1 MTVGKANFSV
11 NIVLFKCLPKTG
23 QDLGKEMNHSTLH
36 NIPVFKLYGERGEW
50 RTPDLLHC
58 ESIPER
64 SSLHDWEI
72 RRHRHA
78 DLTQLLYVQK
88 GTALLEIEG
97 EQTRI
102 DRPSIQVVPPM
113 CVHGFQFSPDVD
125 GFVITIAA
133 PLIGWLQEQGDDKRS
148 ILLRPSCH
156 AVGTDRSW
164 LDTLCTTLNQEY
176 ANPAPS
182 RDLLLRSLVGA
193 LVVWIVRRDEELHVA
208 AERPDRGQSYLS
220 AFSKLI
226 EKHYRE
232 HLPMSR
238 YASLLGVTPVYLN
251 TLCQRLTNQSALS
264 IVHQRLLL
272 EAKRN
277 LVYTTLNVSQIADLL
292 GFSEPTYFNRFFKRL
307 TGKTPNRFRAGR

>member
-1 MTVGKANFSV
+1 MKQ
-11 NIVLFKCLPKTG
+11 I
-23 QDLGKEMNHSTLH
+23 EHSTLQ
-36 NIPVFKLYGERGEW
+36 NIPVFKLYGEGADW

-72 RRHRHA
+72 HRHRHA
-78 DLTQLLYVQK
+78 DLAQLLYVQK
-88 GTALLEIEG
+88 GHALLEIEG

-113 CVHGFQFSPDVD
+113 CVHGFHFSPEVD

-133 PLIGWLQEQGDDKRS
+133 PLIGWLQEQSDARQRVLQYPGCYAAEADQ
-148 ILLRPSCH
+148 PY
-156 AVGTDRSW
+156 
-164 LDTLCTTLNQEY
+164 LDTLCAMLNHEY

-193 LVVWIVRRDEELHVA
+193 LVVWVSRREQERHVGN
-208 AERPDRGQSYLS
+208 ERLDRGQSYLA

-232 HLPMSR
+232 HLPISR
-238 YASLLGVTPVYLN
+238 YAAFLGVTPVYLN
-251 TLCQRLTNQSALS
+251 TVCQRLAHQSALS

-277 LVYTTLNVSQIADLL
+277 LIYTTLNVSQIADLL
-292 GFSEPTYFNRFFKRL
+292 GFSEPAYFTRFFKRL
-307 TGKTPNRFRAGR
+307 TGTTPNHFRTSK

>member
-1 MTVGKANFSV
+1 VKQ
-11 NIVLFKCLPKTG
+11 I
-23 QDLGKEMNHSTLH
+23 EHSTLQ
-36 NIPVFKLYGERGEW
+36 NIPVFKLYGEGADW

-72 RRHRHA
+72 HRHRHA
-78 DLTQLLYVQK
+78 DLAQLLYVQK
-88 GTALLEIEG
+88 GHALLEIEG

-113 CVHGFQFSPDVD
+113 CVHGFHFSPEVD

-133 PLIGWLQEQGDDKRS
+133 PLIGWLQEQSDARQRVLQYPGCYAAEADQ
-148 ILLRPSCH
+148 PY
-156 AVGTDRSW
+156 
-164 LDTLCTTLNQEY
+164 LDTLCAMLNHEY

-193 LVVWIVRRDEELHVA
+193 LVVWVSRREQERHVGS
-208 AERPDRGQSYLS
+208 ERLDRGQSYLA

-232 HLPMSR
+232 HLPISR
-238 YASLLGVTPVYLN
+238 YAAFLGVTPVYLN
-251 TLCQRLTNQSALS
+251 TVCQRLAHQSALS

-277 LVYTTLNVSQIADLL
+277 LIYTTLNVSQIADLL
-292 GFSEPTYFNRFFKRL
+292 GFSEPAYFTRFFKRL
-307 TGKTPNRFRAGR
+307 TGTTPNHFRTSK